1 MNCTVK
7 PDIKDTTYPHLRFVM
22 DNNLIS
28 SFFLLLQQGVRV
40 KAGVGCSV
48 RMFLEKEFG
57 VTPDILE
64 RIQSI
69 FLNGRP
75 VDDID
80 SAVVRDGSI
89 LAVSAAMPGLVGATL
104 RRGGAYS
111 SFRNTIT
118 YRETE
123 GQYVP
128 GEGFVH
134 VKIFNLLMDTL
145 GPGLLRKG
153 IFEKSSKLIIFLKG
167 QSGDFWQ
174 GCRQVLLNGKPLNRP
189 ASEYGDL
196 LSQHDWIFLS
206 VTVQEGDA

>member
-1 MNCTVK
+1 
-7 PDIKDTTYPHLRFVM
+7 M
-22 DNNLIS
+22 DDHLIS
-28 SFFLLLQQGVRV
+28 SFFLLLQQGVTV
-40 KAGVGCSV
+40 KGGVGCSV
-48 RMFLEKEFG
+48 RMFLDKEIG
-57 VTPDILE
+57 VTPDIME
-64 RIQSI
+64 KIQSI
-69 FLNGRP
+69 FLDGRP

-104 RRGGAYS
+104 RRGSVYS

-128 GEGFVH
+128 GEGFVQ

-153 IFEKSSKLIIFLKG
+153 VFEKSSALMIFLKG

-174 GCRQVLLNGKPLNRP
+174 GCRQILLNGKPLNRP
-189 ASEYGDL
+189 ASEYSDL
-196 LSQHDWIFLS
+196 LSRHDWIFLS
-206 VTVQEGDA
+206 VVIENGNP